1 MCSNKK
7 VCYHAVFIS
16 DHSDDLRFLLLAT
29 YHPPPSE
36 SSQEF
41 DSLKM
46 SLRTPGNC
54 NIVSTR

>member
-29 YHPPPSE
+29 HHPPPCE

-54 NIVSTR
+54 KIV